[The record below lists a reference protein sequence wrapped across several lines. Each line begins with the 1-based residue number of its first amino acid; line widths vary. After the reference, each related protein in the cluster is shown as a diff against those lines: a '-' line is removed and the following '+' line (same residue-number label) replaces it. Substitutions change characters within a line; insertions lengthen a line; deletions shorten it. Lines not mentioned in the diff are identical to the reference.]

1 MKYINYA
8 DKKTSA
14 IVSGCMRIAGFD
26 DRQTEAYIKG
36 AMDCGINFFD
46 HADIYGGGK
55 CEELFGNYLSKHP
68 EDREKMFIQ
77 SKCGIRKGYFDF
89 SYEHIIESVEGILK
103 RLHTDHLDSLLLHRP
118 DALLEPEEVK
128 KAFDELQKQGKVLH
142 FGVSN
147 MNRFQI
153 EFLQSYLDQKIE
165 IDQMQ
170 MSIVHTPLI
179 DAGLNVNMSDDPSIM
194 RDAGTLEYIR
204 KNDMVLQVWSPLQ
217 IGYFE
222 GTFIDSERY
231 PKLNEVLEELG
242 EKYDCGKDSIAYA
255 WLLRYPAR
263 VQVILG
269 TTNPEHIASAVK
281 GADVKLTKEEW
292 YRLYLSAGN
301 RLP

>member
-1 MKYINYA
+1 
-8 DKKTSA
+8 
-14 IVSGCMRIAGFD
+14 
-26 DRQTEAYIKG
+26 
-36 AMDCGINFFD
+36 
-46 HADIYGGGK
+46 
-55 CEELFGNYLSKHP
+55 
-68 EDREKMFIQ
+68 
-77 SKCGIRKGYFDF
+77 
-89 SYEHIIESVEGILK
+89 
-103 RLHTDHLDSLLLHRP
+103 
-118 DALLEPEEVK
+118 
-128 KAFDELQKQGKVLH
+128 AFDELQKQGKVLH

-153 EFLQSYLDQKIE
+153 EFLQSYLDQKLE

-179 DAGLNVNMSDDPSIM
+179 DAGLNVNMGDDPSIM

-263 VQVILG
+263 VQVVLG
-269 TTNPEHIASAVK
+269 TTNPEHIVSAVK